1 MQEYGFPISVVG
13 AIIEDNSSEEKKI
26 LVQERI
32 VLNNDNTTKDKKYHG
47 TLEIPGGKIEL
58 GEDIFSALRRKI
70 KEECNLELTRVLC
83 NKSDTY
89 FNNGDVSEVFYPFCI
104 SQVLEGP
111 YFTFIFR
118 CEATGKTKDT
128 ESAKNHRWISISELE
143 DILENNPKSIFTPF
157 LGPLKIYIKSQD

>member
-13 AIIEDNSSEEKKI
+13 AIIEDNSSTEKKI

-32 VLNNDNTTKDKKYHG
+32 DIKENNKINIKYHG
-47 TLEIPGGKIEL
+47 TLEIPGGKVEL
-58 GEDIFSALRRKI
+58 GEDIFSALRREI

-83 NKSDTY
+83 NKSNTY
-89 FNNGDVSEVFYPFCI
+89 FNNGDVSEVFYPFCV
-104 SQVLEGP
+104 SQFLEGP

-128 ESAKNHRWISISELE
+128 ESAKNHRWISIPELE